1 MKKTSDEVYRR
12 IRSGILSGHFA
23 AGSFVPEDEFA
34 TYCGTS
40 RTPVREA
47 ITRLVSEMLL
57 QRSGTRRVYVPQW
70 SDNQIEE
77 LFTLRAGLEEHCACR
92 AASLI
97 SQEQL
102 VALRRHCD
110 FIDAAIVAPGGPDV
124 PAFVEGNRRFHS
136 GILEAADSE
145 PLEKLMQIVV
155 SQVIIHR
162 TAERYS
168 LSDMEQS
175 QKDHRDMIDAF
186 SAGDSGWAGTIA
198 RNHILRA
205 AYAYRVQALR
215 KVRNDAATN
224 GET

>member
-1 MKKTSDEVYRR
+1 MKKTSDDVYRR

-47 ITRLVSEMLL
+47 ISRLVSEMLL
-57 QRSGTRRVYVPQW
+57 QRSGTRRVFVPQW

-77 LFTLRAGLEEHCACR
+77 LFILRAGLEQHCAQR
-92 AASLI
+92 AARLI
-97 SQEQL
+97 TADQIAALQL
-102 VALRRHCD
+102 HCD
-110 FIDAAIVAPGGPDV
+110 FIDGAISASDGPDI

-145 PLEKLMQIVV
+145 PLDKLMRIVV

-168 LSDMEQS
+168 LGDMEQS
-175 QKDHRDMIDAF
+175 QTDHRDLIAAF
-186 SAGDSGWAGTIA
+186 SVKDSDWAGTIA

-205 AYAYRVQALR
+205 AHAYRVQALR
-215 KVRNDAATN
+215 KVRDCAEGAD
-224 GET
+224 